1 MPRVN
6 NAHAKDTNGSNVNVA
21 SKVRKNAIKT
31 EVESPGEQH
40 VFHRKSERRRVA
52 RDIFLVFEEQPCRRV
67 RGGAN
72 KKKTAQ
78 KPKFGHLM
86 VEDPSRPAKGLLR
99 DIKNEPKCYLS
110 DECTTITAPTTAIKS
125 VAPKEKKNTP
135 KVNSRIESKP
145 IVVTEKVPKVP
156 KVLEPT
162 KEIKNDDPVARVN
175 PIFLWVK
182 QDDTRIVEVRCE
194 DYDKRN
200 RIRIKKTSNGWRSI
214 PRTDPTT
221 SKIVKIL
228 QTPLLKVKRELYEN
242 NLFQKCNEN
251 VCANIS
257 RQNPTDVNEKQSF
270 ISDNIE
276 ENVAACIKNS
286 ISETVISKEEV
297 QIGNSAKVKHKNK
310 KVKNKRNGKRGR
322 KSAKLNIP
330 KTEVHHDD
338 IPEIINN
345 NNFDTQLVSQN
356 EECTVQ
362 IEQMIQS
369 NSDTIPNFNEVC
381 VNNHNGSI
389 EDNVV
394 VNKLNEQADSH
405 IDLKELSVDAEN
417 ATEIL
422 SNVQLQAELNGK
434 DIETETETYQHHTT
448 HLQLCPIT
456 GLFLPTI
463 ICESDNEGETTD
475 IATKDCD
482 VTTFNTNFL
491 PKDILVDLADCDD
504 DDNNVETR
512 EKLQAL
518 NAHYATN
525 LDADT
530 KNLKDLLDDA
540 DLMQHCS
547 DNANSDADIIDSI
560 VKRSCE
566 NNLIQETE
574 TLKEPEVPT
583 TFNTSQCEDIPQ
595 KDLLTDT
602 IPLHIID
609 ESVRDSPKCLSFN
622 EAGEIEGLN
631 GELFQSNNFMD
642 TYEKDSSV
650 EEVSLSDDGKKT
662 ESTEIMALSSPIAL
676 KDKMNDDMILD
687 EAPKDLSYKKREEV
701 CPPSESRSQCAVTSS
716 SDVVKS
722 PQQGE
727 LPAIE
732 TTSEAIKN
740 LILEQFIKLN
750 AFNAIPTTVTKQQ
763 SEPMNLGKPHS
774 DINIS
779 NDCNDYATSTNYIET
794 VVIDD
799 NSDEEPMKKRVRNNV
814 KLNKNNVIE
823 ETVQAVQAVQAI
835 QTAAPAPT
843 LIDKDPDPL
852 TQLQLLIRNTQWKVP
867 DPILVP
873 KDRLRAVLASP
884 AREIPLLI
892 TTRPELRLPEAFAY
906 PEIIQNP
913 NILVISMAQ
922 LEAILK
928 NEMEMEKS
936 KEQCVVPDPVH
947 KIPPENT
954 KKINNMPCT
963 NASKPLIEPKSVK
976 VKEAP
981 LNPPVPPPKCSHVDT
996 NLASDINAATLAVL
1010 NQMLWLPYFGQ
1021 LSQEFLKT
1029 LKNPLGV
1036 QNKYASILPPLYN
1049 HHLGLQHLDE
1059 MYKNYLKQMTALKHI
1074 SAAETPVNNTMPN
1087 FPLPLGAFQ
1096 PTMEATVFQKMLQHQ
1111 MANFLNINPLAT
1123 AADTPIQTPM
1133 QRGIVGKSPAHEV
1146 NSNVE
1151 HMLGV
1156 EDKKTKSNTTT
1167 TTTINATPDISGI
1180 VTGVTE
1186 KSLRHNNNNAT
1197 LSCDNAMSESVNYNK
1212 YAYMQK
1218 QEIDNKPR
1226 LTCKSL
1232 SNLLEPES
1240 VPSSPAVPVVNL
1252 TTDHIRNATHELA
1265 NNNSQINTIIN
1276 KDTTVTV
1283 APAPVE
1289 VMPFKTAKLNKV
1301 SNTCLN
1307 ATHELAKQRKRV
1319 MNYTDTAVAS
1329 TPTVTAAA
1337 TAALESQTSSRN
1349 IVADNINVETNQALW
1364 HPLFGSNAK
1373 PGYSSP
1379 WQWTTVTATGE

>member
-21 SKVRKNAIKT
+21 TKVRKNAIKT

-86 VEDPSRPAKGLLR
+86 VEDPSRPSKGLLR
-99 DIKNEPKCYLS
+99 DIKNEPKCYFS
-110 DECTTITAPTTAIKS
+110 DECTTITAPTTATKT
-125 VAPKEKKNTP
+125 VATKEKKNTP
-135 KVNSRIESKP
+135 KVNSRKESKP
-145 IVVTEKVPKVP
+145 LVVTEKVT
-156 KVLEPT
+156 EPT

-228 QTPLLKVKRELYEN
+228 QTPLLKVKRELYES

-251 VCANIS
+251 ICANIS
-257 RQNPTDVNEKQSF
+257 RQIPIDVNEKQSF

-276 ENVAACIKNS
+276 ENMPACIKS
-286 ISETVISKEEV
+286 VISDTVISKEEV
-297 QIGNSAKVKHKNK
+297 QIESSAKVKHKNK
-310 KVKNKRNGKRGR
+310 KVKSKKNSKRGR
-322 KSAKLNIP
+322 KSAKINIP
-330 KTEVHHDD
+330 KTEVHQDD
-338 IPEIINN
+338 IPEIIAD
-345 NNFDTQLVSQN
+345 NNFDTHLVSQN
-356 EECTVQ
+356 EECSVQ
-362 IEQMIQS
+362 IEQSIQL
-369 NSDTIPNFNEVC
+369 NSQTIPDFNEVC
-381 VNNHNGSI
+381 VNNHNSII
-389 EDNVV
+389 EDNMII
-394 VNKLNEQADSH
+394 NKVDEQAESH
-405 IDLKELSVDAEN
+405 IDLKEPIVEAEN
-417 ATEIL
+417 TPESL
-422 SNVQLQAELNGK
+422 SDVNVRPDLNEK
-434 DIETETETYQHHTT
+434 VIETETYQHHST

-463 ICESDNEGETTD
+463 ICESDNEGESID
-475 IATKDCD
+475 VAPKDCD
-482 VTTFNTNFL
+482 VNTFNTNFL
-491 PKDILVDLADCDD
+491 SKDILVDLADCEEN
-504 DDNNVETR
+504 DNNMESG
-512 EKLQAL
+512 EKLHTL

-566 NNLIQETE
+566 NNLIQATE
-574 TLKEPEVPT
+574 TLKEADVPT
-583 TFNTSQCEDIPQ
+583 TFNTSQCEDMPQ
-595 KDLLTDT
+595 KDLLTEA

-662 ESTEIMALSSPIAL
+662 ESTDVMALSSPIAL
-676 KDKMNDDMILD
+676 KDKLHDDVVLD
-687 EAPKDLSYKKREEV
+687 ETPKDLSYKKREEV

-727 LPAIE
+727 LPTIE

-750 AFNAIPTTVTKQQ
+750 AFNAIPTPVAKQQ

-774 DINIS
+774 DINTS

-799 NSDEEPMKKRVRNNV
+799 NSDEEPMKKRVRNNE
-814 KLNKNNVIE
+814 KLNKNNVIDD
-823 ETVQAVQAVQAI
+823 TVQVVQAI
-835 QTAAPAPT
+835 QTVAPIPT

-928 NEMEMEKS
+928 NEMEMEKN
-936 KEQCVVPDPVH
+936 KDQCALVDPLLELQ
-947 KIPPENT
+947 PENT
-954 KKINNMPCT
+954 KKINTMPCT
-963 NASKPLIEPKSVK
+963 NKNKPLIEPKSVK

-981 LNPPVPPPKCSHVDT
+981 LNPPVPPPKCSHVET

-1059 MYKNYLKQMTALKHI
+1059 MYKNYVKQMTALKHI
-1074 SAAETPVNNTMPN
+1074 SAAETPVNNALPN
-1087 FPLPLGAFQ
+1087 FTLPLGAFQ
-1096 PTMEATVFQKMLQHQ
+1096 PTMETTVFQKMLQHQ
-1111 MANFLNINPLAT
+1111 MANFLNINPMAT
-1123 AADTPIQTPM
+1123 SEDVTMQTPM
-1133 QRGIVGKSPAHEV
+1133 QRGVVGKSPAHEG
-1146 NSNVE
+1146 NINVDQ
-1151 HMLGV
+1151 MLGV
-1156 EDKKTKSNTTT
+1156 EDKKAKSNTTT
-1167 TTTINATPDISGI
+1167 TTTTANTTPDISGI
-1180 VTGVTE
+1180 VAGVAE

-1197 LSCDNAMSESVNYNK
+1197 LSCDNAMPDSVNYNK
-1212 YAYMQK
+1212 YTYMQK

-1252 TTDHIRNATHELA
+1252 TTDHIRNASHEHTT
-1265 NNNSQINTIIN
+1265 NSQINTIIN
-1276 KDTTVTV
+1276 KDTTITV
-1283 APAPVE
+1283 APATAE

-1301 SNTCLN
+1301 SSACLN

-1319 MNYTDTAVAS
+1319 MNYTDAAVAS
-1329 TPTVTAAA
+1329 TPAVTTA
-1337 TAALESQTSSRN
+1337 TTASLESQTSSRN
-1349 IVADNINVETNQALW
+1349 IVSDNMNVETNQALW
-1364 HPLFGSNAK
+1364 HPLFGSNVK

>member
-21 SKVRKNAIKT
+21 PKARKNAIKT
-31 EVESPGEQH
+31 EVESLGEH
-40 VFHRKSERRRVA
+40 NVFHRKSERRRVA

-72 KKKTAQ
+72 RKKTAQ

-86 VEDPSRPAKGLLR
+86 VEDPSRSTKGLLR
-99 DIKNEPKCYLS
+99 DIKNEPKCYLA
-110 DECTTITAPTTAIKS
+110 DECTTIAAETTPTIAT
-125 VAPKEKKNTP
+125 KEKKHTP
-135 KVNSRIESKP
+135 KVTSRIDSKP
-145 IVVTEKVPKVP
+145 IVVVENPP
-156 KVLEPT
+156 PSANET
-162 KEIKNDDPVARVN
+162 KGDDPVARVN

-200 RIRIKKTSNGWRSI
+200 RIRITKTSNGWRAI

-228 QTPLLKVKRELYEN
+228 QTPLLKVKREIYEN
-242 NLFQKCNEN
+242 NLLQKCNEN
-251 VCANIS
+251 FCANMGREIL
-257 RQNPTDVNEKQSF
+257 PEVTEKQSF
-270 ISDNIE
+270 ISEHTE
-276 ENVAACIKNS
+276 EIVPISTKIAITETLVNNEAEKIANS
-286 ISETVISKEEV
+286 P
-297 QIGNSAKVKHKNK
+297 KVKHKNK
-310 KVKNKRNGKRGR
+310 KTKSKKEGKRGR
-322 KSAKLNIP
+322 KSGKLNIP
-330 KTEVHHDD
+330 KTEVHQESAAETTTENSLDLHK
-338 IPEIINN
+338 
-345 NNFDTQLVSQN
+345 VSQIG
-356 EECTVQ
+356 ESIETVPHS
-362 IEQMIQS
+362 IQS
-369 NSDTIPNFNEVC
+369 NFETIQNFNEIC
-381 VNNHNGSI
+381 VNGNGIIEHDAVINNADGMTDIHSDSKEQSI
-389 EDNVV
+389 EGTTETVALSDEEV
-394 VNKLNEQADSH
+394 QAVIYERES
-405 IDLKELSVDAEN
+405 
-417 ATEIL
+417 
-422 SNVQLQAELNGK
+422 
-434 DIETETETYQHHTT
+434 ETETYQHHTP
-448 HLQLCPIT
+448 HLQLCPKT

-463 ICESDNEGETTD
+463 TCESNEGETT
-475 IATKDCD
+475 AVVAADCD
-482 VTTFNTNFL
+482 VSTFNANFL

-504 DDNNVETR
+504 EHNEDAGG
-512 EKLQAL
+512 KLQTVH
-518 NAHYATN
+518 AHFVTN

-547 DNANSDADIIDSI
+547 ENANSDADIIDSI

-574 TLKEPEVPT
+574 TLKEAVAPT
-583 TFNTSQCEDIPQ
+583 TFNTSQVEDVPQ
-595 KDLLTDT
+595 KDLIDV
-602 IPLHIID
+602 IPQHIID
-609 ESVRDSPKCLSFN
+609 EAVRDSPKCLSFN

-642 TYEKDSSV
+642 TYEKEPSV

-662 ESTEIMALSSPIAL
+662 ESTEVTALSSPLAL
-676 KDKMNDDMILD
+676 KGKLSDDVILD
-687 EAPKDLSYKKREEV
+687 EVPKDLSYKKREEV

-750 AFNAIPTTVTKQQ
+750 AYNAISNTGAKQQ
-763 SEPMNLGKPHS
+763 LEPINLGKQQRDLTGS
-774 DINIS
+774 E
-779 NDCNDYATSTNYIET
+779 CNNYATSTNYIET

-799 NSDEEPMKKRVRNNV
+799 NSCEEPVKKRVRSNV
-814 KLNKNNVIE
+814 KLNKNSIIE
-823 ETVQAVQAVQAI
+823 ETT
-835 QTAAPAPT
+835 QTTAQTPT

-928 NEMEMEKS
+928 NEMDMEKN
-936 KEQCVVPDPVH
+936 KQQCSAPDPVH
-947 KIPPENT
+947 ELPTET
-954 KKINNMPCT
+954 VKKPNIMPCSNT
-963 NASKPLIEPKSVK
+963 NKPLIEPKSVK
-976 VKEAP
+976 VKELP
-981 LNPPVPPPKCSHVDT
+981 LNPPPPPSKCSHVET

-1029 LKNPLGV
+1029 IKNPLGV
-1036 QNKYASILPPLYN
+1036 QNKYASLLPPLYN
-1049 HHLGLQHLDE
+1049 HHLGLQHMDE
-1059 MYKNYLKQMTALKHI
+1059 MYKNYLKQMTALKHL
-1074 SAAETPVNNTMPN
+1074 SAEASVNNAMPN

-1111 MANFLNINPLAT
+1111 LSNFLNINPLAT
-1123 AADTPIQTPM
+1123 ATEAPIQ
-1133 QRGIVGKSPAHEV
+1133 RGVVGKSPAHEV
-1146 NSNVE
+1146 TPNVE
-1151 HMLGV
+1151 HMLV
-1156 EDKKTKSNTTT
+1156 EEKKSKNTTT
-1167 TTTINATPDISGI
+1167 TTTTTNITPDISGI
-1180 VTGVTE
+1180 IADATE
-1186 KSLRHNNNNAT
+1186 KSLRHNNNNNVNI
-1197 LSCDNAMSESVNYNK
+1197 SCDNAMTENVNYNK

-1218 QEIDNKPR
+1218 QEMDNKPR

-1240 VPSSPAVPVVNL
+1240 VPSSPAVPLVNFS
-1252 TTDHIRNATHELA
+1252 TEHIRNATHELA
-1265 NNNSQINTIIN
+1265 NNTNSQITTNGG
-1276 KDTTVTV
+1276 KDTTVSDV
-1283 APAPVE
+1283 PATVE
-1289 VMPFKTAKLNKV
+1289 VVPFKTVKLNKTT
-1301 SNTCLN
+1301 NAGLN
-1307 ATHELAKQRKRV
+1307 ASHELAKQRKRA
-1319 MNYTDTAVAS
+1319 MNYTETAVAS
-1329 TPTVTAAA
+1329 SPSVVAA
-1337 TAALESQTSSRN
+1337 TTAPLENQTASRN
-1349 IVADNINVETNQALW
+1349 VMADNINVEPNQALW

-1373 PGYSSP
+1373 TGYSSP

>member
-21 SKVRKNAIKT
+21 TKVRKNAIKT

-110 DECTTITAPTTAIKS
+110 DECTTITAPTTATAKK
-125 VAPKEKKNTP
+125 VATKEKKNTP

-145 IVVTEKVPKVP
+145 IVVTENVPKVP
-156 KVLEPT
+156 EPT
-162 KEIKNDDPVARVN
+162 NEIKNDDPVARVN

-251 VCANIS
+251 ICANIS
-257 RQNPTDVNEKQSF
+257 RQNTTDVSEKQSF

-276 ENVAACIKNS
+276 DNVPACIKNA

-297 QIGNSAKVKHKNK
+297 QVGNSAKVKHKNK
-310 KVKNKRNGKRGR
+310 KVKSKKNGKRGK

-330 KTEVHHDD
+330 KTEVHQDD
-338 IPEIINN
+338 IPEIINV
-345 NNFDTQLVSQN
+345 NNFDNHLVSQN
-356 EECTVQ
+356 EECAAQ

-369 NSDTIPNFNEVC
+369 NTETIPNFNEVC
-381 VNNHNGSI
+381 VNNHNSI
-389 EDNVV
+389 IENNSV
-394 VNKLNEQADSH
+394 VNKLDELPASH
-405 IDLKELSVDAEN
+405 VDLKEPPVAAEN
-417 ATEIL
+417 DKESL
-422 SNVQLQAELNGK
+422 SDVQVQADLNEK
-434 DIETETETYQHHTT
+434 VIETVTETETYQHHTT

-475 IATKDCD
+475 VATKGCD
-482 VTTFNTNFL
+482 VNAFNTNFL
-491 PKDILVDLADCDD
+491 PKDILVDLADCDE
-504 DDNNVETR
+504 DDNNVETG

-518 NAHYATN
+518 NSHYAIN

-574 TLKEPEVPT
+574 TLKQPDVAT
-583 TFNTSQCEDIPQ
+583 TYNTTQCEDMPQ
-595 KDLLTDT
+595 KDLLTDA

-662 ESTEIMALSSPIAL
+662 ESTEVMALSSPIGL
-676 KDKMNDDMILD
+676 KDKLCDDMILD

-750 AFNAIPTTVTKQQ
+750 AFNAIPTPVTKQQ

-774 DINIS
+774 DINIR

-799 NSDEEPMKKRVRNNV
+799 NSDEEPMKKRVRNTA
-814 KLNKNNVIE
+814 KLNKTNVIE
-823 ETVQAVQAVQAI
+823 ETVQAVQTV
-835 QTAAPAPT
+835 APTPT

-928 NEMEMEKS
+928 NEMEMEKN
-936 KEQCVVPDPVH
+936 KEQCAVPEPVH
-947 KIPPENT
+947 ELPPENT
-954 KKINNMPCT
+954 KKLNTMPCT
-963 NASKPLIEPKSVK
+963 NTNKPLIEPKSVK

-981 LNPPVPPPKCSHVDT
+981 LNPPAPPAKCSHVET

-1074 SAAETPVNNTMPN
+1074 SAAETPVNNAMSN

-1096 PTMEATVFQKMLQHQ
+1096 PTMETAVFQKMLQHQ
-1111 MANFLNINPLAT
+1111 MANFLNINPMAQ
-1123 AADTPIQTPM
+1123 AADANAMQTPIQ
-1133 QRGIVGKSPAHEV
+1133 RGMVGKSPPHEV
-1146 NSNVE
+1146 NANIE

-1156 EDKKTKSNTTT
+1156 EDKKTKNNTTT
-1167 TTTINATPDISGI
+1167 TTTTNTTPNISGL
-1180 VTGVTE
+1180 VAAVTE

-1197 LSCDNAMSESVNYNK
+1197 LSCDNAMTESVNYNK

-1252 TTDHIRNATHELA
+1252 TTDHIRNTAHELA
-1265 NNNSQINTIIN
+1265 NNNSQINTINN

-1289 VMPFKTAKLNKV
+1289 VMPFKSAKLNKV
-1301 SNTCLN
+1301 ANASYN

-1319 MNYTDTAVAS
+1319 MNYTDAPVVA
-1329 TPTVTAAA
+1329 TPAAA
-1337 TAALESQTSSRN
+1337 AAATTAALEAQTPSRN
-1349 IVADNINVETNQALW
+1349 VVADNINVETNQALW

-1373 PGYSSP
+1373 TGYSSP

>member
-21 SKVRKNAIKT
+21 TKVRKNAIKT
-31 EVESPGEQH
+31 EAESPGEQH

-99 DIKNEPKCYLS
+99 DIKNEPKCYFS
-110 DECTTITAPTTAIKS
+110 DECTTITAPTTATKT
-125 VAPKEKKNTP
+125 VATKEKKNTP

-145 IVVTEKVPKVP
+145 IVVTEKVAKVP
-156 KVLEPT
+156 EPT
-162 KEIKNDDPVARVN
+162 NEIKIDDPVARVN

-228 QTPLLKVKRELYEN
+228 QTPLLKVKREIYEN

-251 VCANIS
+251 ICANIS
-257 RQNPTDVNEKQSF
+257 RQIPTDVNEKQSF
-270 ISDNIE
+270 ISNNIE
-276 ENVAACIKNS
+276 DNVPACIKNV
-286 ISETVISKEEV
+286 ISDTVISKEDV
-297 QIGNSAKVKHKNK
+297 QIESSAKVKHKNK
-310 KVKNKRNGKRGR
+310 KVKSRKTGKRGR
-322 KSAKLNIP
+322 KSAKINIP
-330 KTEVHHDD
+330 KTEVHQDD
-338 IPEIINN
+338 IPEITND
-345 NNFDTQLVSQN
+345 NNFETQLVSQN
-356 EECTVQ
+356 EECTAQ
-362 IEQMIQS
+362 IVQMIQS
-369 NSDTIPNFNEVC
+369 NSETIPNFNEMC
-381 VNNHNGSI
+381 VNNHNSII
-389 EDNVV
+389 EDNKV
-394 VNKLNEQADSH
+394 VNKLDEQADSH
-405 IDLKELSVDAEN
+405 VDLKEQPVEAEN
-417 ATEIL
+417 VPETL
-422 SNVQLQAELNGK
+422 SDEQVQADLNEK
-434 DIETETETYQHHTT
+434 VIETETETYQHHTM

-463 ICESDNEGETTD
+463 ICESDTERDSTEV
-475 IATKDCD
+475 APKDCD
-482 VTTFNTNFL
+482 VNTFNTNFL
-491 PKDILVDLADCDD
+491 PKDILVDLADCDE
-504 DDNNVETR
+504 DDNNVQSR
-512 EKLQAL
+512 EKLQSL
-518 NAHYATN
+518 NVHYTTN

-566 NNLIQETE
+566 NNLIQATE
-574 TLKEPEVPT
+574 TLKEADVPT
-583 TFNTSQCEDIPQ
+583 TFNTSQCEDMPQ
-595 KDLLTDT
+595 KDLLTEA

-662 ESTEIMALSSPIAL
+662 ESTDVMALSSPIAL
-676 KDKMNDDMILD
+676 KDKLHDDMILD

-750 AFNAIPTTVTKQQ
+750 AFNAIPTPVTKQQ

-823 ETVQAVQAVQAI
+823 ETVQAVQAIQAV
-835 QTAAPAPT
+835 APT
-843 LIDKDPDPL
+843 PRLIDKDPDPL

-936 KEQCVVPDPVH
+936 KEECTLADPIH
-947 KIPPENT
+947 ELPPENT
-954 KKINNMPCT
+954 KKINSMPCT
-963 NASKPLIEPKSVK
+963 NTNKPLIEPKCVK

-981 LNPPVPPPKCSHVDT
+981 LNPPAPPPKCSHVET

-1074 SAAETPVNNTMPN
+1074 SAAETPVNNALPN

-1096 PTMEATVFQKMLQHQ
+1096 PTMETTVFQKMLQHQ
-1111 MANFLNINPLAT
+1111 MANFLNINPMAT
-1123 AADTPIQTPM
+1123 AGDATIQTSI
-1133 QRGIVGKSPAHEV
+1133 QRGVVGKSPAHEG
-1146 NSNVE
+1146 NTNVE

-1156 EDKKTKSNTTT
+1156 EDKKAKSNTSTTT
-1167 TTTINATPDISGI
+1167 TTTNTTPDINGI
-1180 VTGVTE
+1180 VAGVAE
-1186 KSLRHNNNNAT
+1186 KSLRHNNNNTT
-1197 LSCDNAMSESVNYNK
+1197 LSCDNAMTESVNYSK

-1218 QEIDNKPR
+1218 QEVDNKPR

-1252 TTDHIRNATHELA
+1252 TTDHIRNASHELA
-1265 NNNSQINTIIN
+1265 TTNSQINTIIN

-1283 APAPVE
+1283 VPAPAE

-1301 SNTCLN
+1301 SNVCLN
-1307 ATHELAKQRKRV
+1307 TTHELAKQRKRV

-1329 TPTVTAAA
+1329 TPAVAAA
-1337 TAALESQTSSRN
+1337 TTAALENQTSSRN